1 MFVDDVDEGLEVA
14 AGGVVLGVVLHF
26 TPGGE
31 EHEFGVGGA
40 AAVFEVAG
48 GRGEVL
54 EGFAVVDEGDAS
66 PVARVG
72 RGFARM

>member
-1 MFVDDVDEGLEVA
+1 
-14 AGGVVLGVVLHF
+14 
-26 TPGGE
+26 
-31 EHEFGVGGA
+31 VGGA